1 MIRAVADEGGGR
13 HMRVIKRYSN
23 RKLYDTHDSR
33 YVTLEQLAELVRQGE
48 EIRVVDKT
56 TDKDLTSATL
66 AQIIFEE
73 EKKAPKLPVERLRQ
87 IIRTGLEG
95 VMGQQQQPQQQ

>member
-1 MIRAVADEGGGR
+1 
-13 HMRVIKRYSN
+13 MRVIKRYSN

-48 EIRVVDKT
+48 EIRVMDKAT
-56 TDKDLTSATL
+56 EKDLTSATL

-73 EKKAPKLPVERLRQ
+73 EKRTPKLPVESLRQ
-87 IIRTGLEG
+87 IIRNGL
-95 VMGQQQQPQQQ
+95 QIQ

>member
-1 MIRAVADEGGGR
+1 
-13 HMRVIKRYSN
+13 MRVIKRYSN

-33 YVTLEQLAELVRQGE
+33 YVTLDQLAELVRQGE

-73 EKKAPKLPVERLRQ
+73 EKRAPKLPVERLRQ
-87 IIRTGLEG
+87 IIRTGLPAEL
-95 VMGQQQQPQQQ
+95 QQ